1 MMSRTRWSHTMD
13 LPADALSASRARDF
27 VGGHL
32 NEHVLSHL
40 AGDARLA
47 VSELATNALV
57 HAQTPFTVILEAL
70 GPSVV
75 VTVKDGSTS
84 TPRLVDAEA
93 AEIDGRGILIVQTV
107 SHGWGVLLDGEGGKS
122 VWAWFETDGARD

>member
-1 MMSRTRWSHTMD
+1 MKTRMRWSHTTE
-13 LPADALSASRARDF
+13 LPVDALSASRARDF

-32 NEHVLSHL
+32 NEHDLSDL
-40 AGDARLA
+40 ADDVRLV

-75 VTVKDGSTS
+75 LTVKDGSTS
-84 TPRLVDAEA
+84 EPVPVATEDPD
-93 AEIDGRGILIVQTV
+93 IDGRGISIVQTL
-107 SHGWGVLLDGEGGKS
+107 SRGWGVIVDGEGGKS
-122 VWAWFETDGARD
+122 VWAWFETDGAPD